1 VDHILYRY
9 KASQVLRFL
18 KEKKEDFW
26 LKKRNENSLKLFYQA
41 ARHVPAYKDFLKK
54 NKIDPGKIKTINDFQ
69 HVPPTSKENYLR
81 KYPIEKINWDGSL
94 DKPLVFTATSGST
107 GEPFYFTRSNQ
118 LDWESS
124 IIHEFFLKNGSRKTD
139 KPTLVIVG
147 FGMGVWIAG
156 LITYKAFEL
165 ASQRGQY
172 PVSILTPGV
181 NKEEILRAIRKLSPH
196 YHQTILVGY
205 PPFIKDVIDDAKEE
219 GINLK
224 KMNLRL
230 LFAAEPFTEN
240 FRDHVCKE
248 AGVDNL
254 YLDSMNIY
262 GTADIGTMA
271 YETPLSILIRRLAL
285 KDEKIFNDIF
295 PEVKKTPTLAQYNP
309 LFINFEAPGGEIL
322 ITGNSS
328 IPLIRYSVGDHG
340 GVYSF
345 GELEKIFEKHGVSLM
360 SEAKKVKINKSIT
373 ELPFVYVYERTDFS
387 TTIYGLQIYPEYVRE
402 ALLDSKLSHHVT
414 GKFAL
419 VTKFD
424 KKHNQYLEIN
434 IELRKGKKAGPKIQK
449 IALDKIVNYLRSQSS
464 EYKELSNHIG
474 QRAYPKIVFW
484 QAESPVYFK
493 AGIKQRWVRQ

>member
-1 VDHILYRY
+1 
-9 KASQVLRFL
+9 
-18 KEKKEDFW
+18 
-26 LKKRNENSLKLFYQA
+26 LKKRNENSLKLFHQA
-41 ARHVPAYKDFLKK
+41 ARYVPAYKDFLKK
-54 NKIDPGKIKTINDFQ
+54 NKINPDKVKNINDFQ
-69 HVPPTSKENYLR
+69 QIPPTSKENYLR
-81 KYPIEKINWDGSL
+81 RYPIEKITWDGSL
-94 DKPLVFTATSGST
+94 NKPLVFTATSGST

-124 IIHEFFLKNGSRKTD
+124 IIHEFFLKNGSGKED

-147 FGMGVWIAG
+147 FGMGVWIGG

-181 NKEEILRAIRKLSPH
+181 NKEEILKAIRKLSPH

-240 FRDHVCKE
+240 FRDHICKE
-248 AGVDNL
+248 AGVGNL

-271 YETPLSILIRRLAL
+271 HETPLSILIRRLSI
-285 KDEKIFNDIF
+285 KDKKIFSDIF
-295 PEVKKTPTLAQYNP
+295 PEIHKTPTLTQYNP

-345 GELEKIFEKHGVSLM
+345 SELEKIFEKHGVSLM
-360 SEAKKVKINKSIT
+360 AEAKKAKIDKSIT

-387 TTIYGLQIYPEYVRE
+387 TTIYGLQIYPEYIRE
-402 ALLDSKLSHHVT
+402 ALLDAKLSHHVT

-434 IELRKGKKAGPKIQK
+434 IELRKGKKAGLKIQK
-449 IALDKIVNYLRSQSS
+449 IALDKIVSYLRKKSS

-474 QRAYPKIVFW
+474 QRAYPKLVFW
-484 QAESPVYFK
+484 QAENPLYFK
-493 AGIKQRWVRQ
+493 TGIKQKWVRH